1 MVSLL
6 GMLARPGDVKVVAAL
21 AREFLRCGRQWY
33 YSPQGGKCP
42 DNLISAL
49 TKVVGPP
56 NPSMLGLLDRD
67 ATQQNLVQLKNLIQ
81 EMLAGMHIY
90 EEPPKHGPKDG
101 SYMYRNYRETPG
113 ELWELCDKLGCNLS
127 SLEER
132 MRSELRQWAEKTI
145 NDPTT
150 PLHPDIRP
158 RTMQSGKTLT
168 AYVDVI
174 LGAARDL
181 HALRF
186 SSRWIHM
193 VGGEQEQ
200 PKNDALDLLKKLKK
214 NFQDSRSQTTPYQP
228 VFDRGLE
235 EINSIL
241 LSVDLTN
248 YNNLYVLG
256 AGARTQWHE
265 SNYVENMM
273 MQEWANM
280 AFVVDGIGNGR
291 SSLGMAAPFPGDVN
305 GAFPGAWFQIQ

>member
-145 NDPTT
+145 NAA
-150 PLHPDIRP
+150 PLHPDRKP
-158 RTMQSGKTLT
+158 RAMESGKTLT
-168 AYVDVI
+168 EYVDVI

-181 HALRF
+181 YALRF

-200 PKNDALDLLKKLKK
+200 PKNDALELLKKLKK
-214 NFQDSRSQTTPYQP
+214 NFQDNQKAYGPKWRENEMKQSWDEASFTYPRI
-228 VFDRGLE
+228 FDRGLK

-241 LSVDLTN
+241 LSAEGNTLSMFLEHGSN
-248 YNNLYVLG
+248 ESMGRFLG
-256 AGARTQWHE
+256 HGSNEGVVSWGWQWPSSWGAPWWYGNHA
-265 SNYVENMM
+265 
-273 MQEWANM
+273 AN
-280 AFVVDGIGNGR
+280 AYEIV
-291 SSLGMAAPFPGDVN
+291 
-305 GAFPGAWFQIQ
+305 